1 MSGKEVLKIED
12 ISYIFSNC
20 ELILEQHQIIL
31 EQLQK
36 IEANDWPLVRG
47 VGKVILDGRKGLT
60 NYGVYVGNYVNG
72 QDNIRRLRADKNG
85 KVNLWL
91 QEIEAKAEH
100 VSLALLSAPLT
111 HISNIENALRQM
123 CEFVPLE
130 EEREL
135 NAAFSLIH
143 ETEKF
148 VTVHLSQSETNSV
161 LTNLQRRITHDKPLD
176 LVKDDRRL
184 LLESQF
190 LVSGHKRTFVLC
202 SDLLIVGKPT
212 KGNNFQLKEMR
223 SLEVVQF
230 EAIPGADNSLII
242 KSPTAVYKVTGKPE
256 DCSQWLALL
265 SEYEESNKWN
275 RTIGIGIPAILK
287 RENNP
292 DGIPSI
298 VTQCI
303 DHLRSLDGGIQTE
316 GLFRI
321 SGEHKQIFDQRK

>member
-111 HISNIENALRQM
+111 FPTLKTPCGKCASLSHWKR
-123 CEFVPLE
+123 
-130 EEREL
+130 RE
-135 NAAFSLIH
+135 S
-143 ETEKF
+143 
-148 VTVHLSQSETNSV
+148 S
-161 LTNLQRRITHDKPLD
+161 
-176 LVKDDRRL
+176 
-184 LLESQF
+184 
-190 LVSGHKRTFVLC
+190 
-202 SDLLIVGKPT
+202 
-212 KGNNFQLKEMR
+212 MR
-223 SLEVVQF
+223 HS
-230 EAIPGADNSLII
+230 A
-242 KSPTAVYKVTGKPE
+242 
-256 DCSQWLALL
+256 
-265 SEYEESNKWN
+265 
-275 RTIGIGIPAILK
+275 
-287 RENNP
+287 
-292 DGIPSI
+292 
-298 VTQCI
+298 
-303 DHLRSLDGGIQTE
+303 
-316 GLFRI
+316 
-321 SGEHKQIFDQRK
+321 